1 MVYLLDEPFVGVDIV
16 TEESI
21 IKLLKNLARENKIIV
36 MIHHDLSKVEEYFD
50 DIIMINRRIVA
61 AGPVNEVFNKSNIQR
76 AYSGQLP
83 ILQKTDNLI
92 G

>member
-1 MVYLLDEPFVGVDIV
+1 MLDEPFVGVDIV

-21 IKLLKNLARENKIIV
+21 IKLLKNLAKENKIIV

-61 AGPVNEVFNKSNIQR
+61 AGPVAEAFNQSNIQR